1 MELASNKTQQY
12 PFEFTG
18 KTGEYFKIWIVNIL
32 LTIVTLGIYAAW
44 AKVRNHKYFYGNT
57 YVDGSS
63 FNYTANPVKILK
75 GRLIAVL
82 LVIIYQASL
91 YFFPSNS
98 GFVIIALGFVI
109 PAIIVMSMAFRMRY
123 SSWRG
128 INFSFERDYK
138 SAYLL
143 FLPVI
148 IYFIVFGLF
157 QMFFGAD
164 MQTIQT
170 DPESMDQE
178 TAKSI
183 AIGTAAFGFFVIAC
197 FLLFPW
203 WQNKYYDFVGNRV
216 NFGQSGMSYSG
227 SAKSFY
233 AMYLI
238 AVAIPLVFLVIMS
251 AFIGALN
258 LGQIFSSGDMPSAE
272 TIIGLVFLGIIGMF
286 FLQMMP
292 AAFVQTRRTNLVY
305 GALVVDDVVVVSE
318 LKFGKMFYLYCTNT
332 LAILFSLGLAIP
344 WAKIRM
350 ARYRAETMYLLA
362 PNLEEFVSDSTVD
375 ASAQGD
381 AISDV
386 FDLDI
391 GL

>member
-1 MELASNKTQQY
+1 MESASNQTQQY

-18 KTGEYFKIWIVNIL
+18 KAGEYFKIWIVNIL
-32 LTIVTLGIYAAW
+32 LTVVTLGIYAAW

-63 FNYTANPVKILK
+63 FNYTADPVKILK

-91 YFFPSNS
+91 YLFPSNS

-128 INFSFERDYK
+128 IHFSFERDYK
-138 SAYLL
+138 NAYLL

-157 QMFFGAD
+157 QIFLGAD
-164 MQTIQT
+164 LQTIQD
-170 DPESMDQE
+170 DPELIDQE
-178 TAKSI
+178 GAKAM

-197 FLLFPW
+197 LLLFPW

-233 AMYLI
+233 AMYII
-238 AVAIPLVFLVIMS
+238 AFAIPLVI
-251 AFIGALN
+251 AI
-258 LGQIFSSGDMPSAE
+258 
-272 TIIGLVFLGIIGMF
+272 FLGVVAGAVNLEALIARNGLTVSMIIILIVGAILAMF

-292 AAFVQTRRTNLVY
+292 AAFIQTRRTNLVY
-305 GALVVDDVVVVSE
+305 GSLVVDDVVVVSE
-318 LKFGKMFYLYCTNT
+318 LEFKTMFFLYCTNT
-332 LAILFSLGLAIP
+332 LAILMTLGLAIP

-350 ARYRAETMYLLA
+350 ARYRAETMHLLA
-362 PNLEEFVSDSTVD
+362 PSLEQFVASSTID
-375 ASAQGD
+375 ATAQGD
-381 AISDV
+381 AMSDV

>member
-1 MELASNKTQQY
+1 MESASNQTQKY

-18 KTGEYFKIWIVNIL
+18 KAGEYFKIWIVNIL

-44 AKVRNHKYFYGNT
+44 AKVRNNRYFYGNT
-57 YVDGSS
+57 FVDGSS
-63 FNYTANPVKILK
+63 FNYTADPVKILK
-75 GRLIAVL
+75 GRFIAVF

-109 PAIIVMSMAFRMRY
+109 PAIIVMSLAFRMRY

-148 IYFIVFGLF
+148 IYFIAFGLF

-164 MQTIQT
+164 LQTIEK
-170 DPESMDQE
+170 DPDSLNEDAMSVM
-178 TAKSI
+178 AM
-183 AIGTAAFGFFVIAC
+183 GGAAFGIFMITC

-203 WQNKYYDFVGNRV
+203 WQNKYYGFVGNRV
-216 NFGQSGMSYSG
+216 NFGQSGMSYSA
-227 SAKSFY
+227 STKSFY

-238 AVAIPLVFLVIMS
+238 AFAIPFVLFFVLGAI
-251 AFIGALN
+251 AGALN
-258 LGQIFSSGDMPSAE
+258 LQQMLVGGGLPSLE
-272 TIIGLVFLGIIGMF
+272 MIVLLVVLVILAMF

-292 AAFVQTRRTNLVY
+292 AAYIQTRRTNLVY
-305 GALVVDDVVVVSE
+305 GSLVVDDVVVVSE
-318 LKFGKMFYLYCTNT
+318 LKFQKMFFLYCTNT

-344 WAKIRM
+344 WAKVRM

-362 PNLEEFVSDSTVD
+362 PNLEQFVADSTVD
-375 ASAQGD
+375 TSAQGD